1 MNVVDIE
8 KKVKDFRLQPLV
20 LDILGHLLDLLRI
33 QIIDILG
40 QANDMSV
47 PGILDRRHHTLLD
60 VCCRLVQELLGLLQ
74 DRSRRV

>member
-1 MNVVDIE
+1 MNVVGPLP
-8 KKVKDFRLQPLV
+8 FRLQPLV

-47 PGILDRRHHTLLD
+47 PSILDRRHHTLLD
-60 VCCRLVQELLGLLQ
+60 VCCRLVQELLGLLE
-74 DRSRRV
+74 D